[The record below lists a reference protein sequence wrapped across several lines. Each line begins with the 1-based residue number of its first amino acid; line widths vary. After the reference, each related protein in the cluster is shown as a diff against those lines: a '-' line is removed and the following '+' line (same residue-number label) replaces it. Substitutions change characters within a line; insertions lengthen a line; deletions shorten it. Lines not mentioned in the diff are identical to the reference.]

1 VTGHYQSREP
11 EPSRLASVIAA
22 VIASALTFVGL
33 HLLDARGVFDVHKAG
48 TSDVPNVVGL
58 ATGQAREL
66 LKGRGLLLS
75 IAEERDDAAHAAG
88 VIIAQNPMAGSEAAT
103 SGTVAVVVARPA
115 STVLVPPLAG
125 RPAEEATRALVA
137 KGLVPGAQEAQP
149 STTIAGGTVIETKPA
164 EGSAVAPGSTVVLVV
179 AAATKPVP
187 NVVGKGLN
195 GGRKLL
201 EEAGFKVGTVKY
213 KYDPCCD
220 EYIILEQH
228 PEAGAAAA
236 PATVID
242 LVADEPG

>member
-1 VTGHYQSREP
+1 MTSQYQSREP
-11 EPSRLASVIAA
+11 EPSRLLCVIAA
-22 VIASALTFVGL
+22 VIASAVTFVGL
-33 HLLDARGVFDVHKAG
+33 HLLDAHGVFDIARSG

-58 ATGQAREL
+58 ATGQARDL

-103 SGTVAVVVARPA
+103 SGTVAVVVARPM

-125 RPAEEATRALVA
+125 QTAEDATRALVA
-137 KGLVPGAQEAQP
+137 KGLVPGPPEAQP
-149 STTIAGGTVIETKPA
+149 SPTVAGGTVIQTKPA
-164 EGSAVAPGSTVVLVV
+164 EGSAVAPGSTVTLVV

-187 NVVGKGLN
+187 NVVGKGLS
-195 GGRKLL
+195 GGKKLI
-201 EEAGFKVGTVKY
+201 EEAGFKVGAVKY
-213 KYDPCCD
+213 QYDPCCD

-236 PATVID
+236 PATVVD